1 MLLFLTRLTNREEG
15 LWVLL
20 GNSNNICYFQKVS
33 FMDESEAIHTSSSAI
48 FWTIESKRQAKNKE
62 VREGWKPVKISYE
75 ETL

>member
-1 MLLFLTRLTNREEG
+1 
-15 LWVLL
+15 
-20 GNSNNICYFQKVS
+20 
-33 FMDESEAIHTSSSAI
+33 MDESEAINTSSSAI